1 LAGDRAAKPPC
12 RHGTPAA
19 RLGYVSR
26 GSESPGGLDID
37 RQHHRGPLSHA
48 ERRSYELGRR
58 RYAQGD
64 VDGAIDAFLEFLETR
79 PTYADVHYMVGTLFE
94 RRNELDRAAL
104 SLREALRLNPSYVE
118 ALLALASLHERRG
131 DYDGS
136 QQLTERAG
144 TVGRTSSAVVD
155 PTTRAKLANLQA
167 ELADAYREA
176 GELRDAIDGYRRSLA
191 RCPHFHD
198 VRFRLAT
205 ALRDSGRPDAALAEF
220 ERVIVANPGFLEAQV
235 QHGVTLYSLGRARE
249 AVIRWKDVLER
260 DPDHKDACMY
270 LRMVRREPSG
280 ASADGA

>member
-1 LAGDRAAKPPC
+1 M
-12 RHGTPAA
+12 
-19 RLGYVSR
+19 
-26 GSESPGGLDID
+26 
-37 RQHHRGPLSHA
+37 
-48 ERRSYELGRR
+48 GRR

-64 VDGAIDAFLEFLETR
+64 ADGALDAFLEFLETR
-79 PTYADVHYMVGTLFE
+79 PTYADVHYMVGTLLE

-144 TVGRTSSAVVD
+144 SVGRAASGVVD

-198 VRFRLAT
+198 VRFRLALT
-205 ALRDSGRPDAALAEF
+205 LRDSGRPDAALAEF
-220 ERVIVANPGFLEAQV
+220 ERVVAANPAFLEAQV
-235 QHGVTLYSLGRARE
+235 QCGVTLYSLGRARE
-249 AVIRWKDVLER
+249 AIARWQGVLR
-260 DPDHKDACMY
+260 SDPGHKDAGMY
-270 LRMVRREPSG
+270 LRLVPQEPTG
-280 ASADGA
+280 ASADGV